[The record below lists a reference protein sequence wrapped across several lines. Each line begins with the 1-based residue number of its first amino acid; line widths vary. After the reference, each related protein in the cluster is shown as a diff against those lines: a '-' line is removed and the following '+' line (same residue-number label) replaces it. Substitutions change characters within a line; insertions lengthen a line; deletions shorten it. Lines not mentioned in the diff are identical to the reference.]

1 MDPRAGEGRVGILP
15 WIGPP
20 EKSRGR
26 KQKGGR
32 GCVLIRGERERER
45 GTGRAG
51 NWIFGLVLFAVFVRW
66 RSWEGRGGGFR
77 GRNFARVRLK
87 FGRGCI
93 VYEMFEILE

>member
-45 GTGRAG
+45 E
-51 NWIFGLVLFAVFVRW
+51 GLAVREIGFSDLFCLQCLFDGVRGKEGAVV
-66 RSWEGRGGGFR
+66 SGGGISR
-77 GRNFARVRLK
+77 GFV
-87 FGRGCI
+87 
-93 VYEMFEILE
+93 

>member
-32 GCVLIRGERERER
+32 GCVLIRGERER

-51 NWIFGLVLFAVFVRW
+51 NWIFGLVLFAVFVRGK
-66 RSWEGRGGGFR
+66 EGAVVSGGGISR
-77 GRNFARVRLK
+77 GFV
-87 FGRGCI
+87 
-93 VYEMFEILE
+93 

>member
-32 GCVLIRGERERER
+32 EGGGVLIRGEREGEREGLAVREIGFSDLFCLRCLFDGVR
-45 GTGRAG
+45 GKEG
-51 NWIFGLVLFAVFVRW
+51 AVV
-66 RSWEGRGGGFR
+66 SGGGISR
-77 GRNFARVRLK
+77 GFV
-87 FGRGCI
+87 
-93 VYEMFEILE
+93 

>member
-45 GTGRAG
+45 GDWPCGKLDFRTCFVCSVCSMAFVGRKG
-51 NWIFGLVLFAVFVRW
+51 RW
-66 RSWEGRGGGFR
+66 FQGEEFREGSFKIRAWMHR
-77 GRNFARVRLK
+77 IRDV
-87 FGRGCI
+87 
-93 VYEMFEILE
+93 